1 MSEEEDEVIKLKEN
15 VVTRINEQRL
25 TRNVL
30 GVDLI
35 IFRRFQFWKSFLFG
49 AGGGKQVVLSCSLF
63 SLRKEQ
69 HLNSKGPHSM
79 TQKITDFA
87 TSLALSVP

>member
-15 VVTRINEQRL
+15 VVTRINGQRL

-30 GVDLI
+30 RVDLI
-35 IFRRFQFWKSFLFG
+35 IFRRLQFWKSFLFG
-49 AGGGKQVVLSCSLF
+49 AGGGKQVDLNCSLF
-63 SLRKEQ
+63 SLRKEE
-69 HLNSKGPHSM
+69 HLNSKAPHLM
-79 TQKITDFA
+79 TQKITYFA